1 MLNKFITYLLFG
13 LLFPAALQAAGPVAG
28 GDTVEYRIDTATS
41 RLYWSCNIHHGYLYL
56 KKGCIKMAGDR
67 LVGADML
74 FQMDSVFDQDITYE
88 LMRKTLQNILRSGV
102 FFNTK
107 KYPYSRFV
115 FDHAQRIKPGVY
127 EITGDLELTGVAGCI
142 TFRATISRKGE
153 GLEAKSGK
161 FYINRLRWGI
171 TSYSQHVAKSDKN
184 FIVSDSIG
192 ISFDLKALRKEK

>member
-1 MLNKFITYLLFG
+1 MPKRLWTYLFFFF
-13 LLFPAALQAAGPVAG
+13 LLAGPLSASVPG
-28 GDTVEYRIDTATS
+28 KGDTTEFRIDTVNS
-41 RLYWSCNIHHGYLYL
+41 RLFWSCNIHHGYLYL
-56 KKGCIKMAGDR
+56 KQGCIKMVDDR

-74 FQMDSVFDQDITYE
+74 FQMDSVFDQDITYD

-107 KYPYSRFV
+107 KYPYSRFIL
-115 FDHAQRIKPGVY
+115 DHARQLKPGIY
-127 EITGDLELTGVAGCI
+127 EITGDLELLGVEGCI
-142 TFRATISRKGE
+142 TFRATIVRKGNV
-153 GLEAKSGK
+153 LNARSQK

-192 ISFDLKALRKEK
+192 ISFDLKALKKD

>member
-1 MLNKFITYLLFG
+1 MIKRIFTYLL
-13 LLFPAALQAAGPVAG
+13 LLSVFSGTLFAAEPVK
-28 GDTVEYRIDTATS
+28 GDTVEFRIDTVQS
-41 RLYWSCNIHHGYLYL
+41 RLYWSCNIHHGYMYL
-56 KKGCIKMAGDR
+56 KQGCIKMVDR
-67 LVGADML
+67 EVVAADML
-74 FQMDSVFDQDITYE
+74 FQMDSVFDQDITYD

-115 FDHAQRIKPGVY
+115 LDHARIIKPGVY
-127 EITGDLELTGVAGCI
+127 EITGDLELLGVEGCI
-142 TFRATISRKGE
+142 TFRAVIKQSGRQ
-153 GLEAKSGK
+153 LEARSDK

-192 ISFDLKALRKEK
+192 ISFDLKALRKDK